1 MKRLLHA
8 FLAACLLSAT
18 ATQASELESSPMVDA
33 QPVPPADARAA
44 GRYRLD
50 AGPDVLAMLELRPDG
65 RFRYMLIA
73 GAMDAFSE
81 GLWASD
87 GSSVTLNTSPR
98 PVPPSFSAGAITRAE
113 GLPSILVVT
122 PSGRGIPGIDLRLG
136 YSDGR
141 TIDSYT
147 QEEGWRP
154 AAGDPVGIPAWV
166 EVSFAMYNVPPRR
179 FALDATAGNA
189 FVFVL
194 TPNDLQ
200 VLDFRD
206 WVLDIS
212 GDVLVARPGEHGA
225 ATFRRSE

>member
-1 MKRLLHA
+1 MNRLLHA
-8 FLAACLLSAT
+8 FLAACLLPAT
-18 ATQASELESSPMVDA
+18 GTQASEPVSPPTADA

-73 GAMDAFSE
+73 GAMDAHSE

-87 GSSVTLNTSPR
+87 GNSVTLNTSPR
-98 PVPPSFSAGAITRAE
+98 PIPPSFSAGAITRAE
-113 GLPSILVVT
+113 GPPSILVVT
-122 PSGRGIPGIDLRLG
+122 PGGRGIPGIDLRLG
-136 YSDGR
+136 YPDGR
-141 TIDSYT
+141 TIESYT
-147 QEEGWRP
+147 QEDGWRP
-154 AAGDPVGIPAWV
+154 AAGDPAGMPAWV
-166 EVSFAMYNVPPRR
+166 ELSFAMYNVPARR
-179 FALDATAGNA
+179 FALDAAAGNA

-200 VLDFRD
+200 VVDFRD

-212 GDVLVARPGEHGA
+212 GDALVARSGEHGA
-225 ATFRRSE
+225 ATFRRAE